1 MRRAPTTS
9 ERPLVRA
16 ARRAAALVLLLLLAA
31 PAAAPA
37 AGPIRFSA
45 GFGVDAH
52 LGSPTSLE
60 IALAVQPGLP
70 LVTEVRVLT
79 PAGIDLS
86 TSGLGMA
93 SCERSEQAFL
103 QVWNPFRHH
112 LCPENALMGVGRASA
127 ELRFDPDEVFDGAA
141 RIALYSSGS
150 VGDKPGLLIL
160 ADAVR
165 PVRLQ
170 LSYRGYIYVPPPGFG
185 VGIALQVNPIPRPPF
200 NAPVAL
206 SSFRLVVGD
215 DSIRYT
221 RTSGGRRE
229 SYAPRAVPL
238 PRTCPA
244 EGFRF
249 RAIVR
254 FADDPRYPDAP
265 RRVQDDAVVPCPTS
279 R

>member
-9 ERPLVRA
+9 ERPVLRA
-16 ARRAAALVLLLLLAA
+16 ARRAAALVLLALLTA
-31 PAAAPA
+31 PAAAAA
-37 AGPIRFSA
+37 AGPTAPDPIRFTA
-45 GFGVDAH
+45 ALGVGAR
-52 LGSPTSLE
+52 LGGTTSLA
-60 IALAVQPGLP
+60 IGLAVQPGLP

-93 SCERSEQAFL
+93 TCERSEQAFL

-112 LCPENALMGVGRASA
+112 LCPENSLMGVGRANA

-141 RIALYSSGS
+141 RIALYSAGS

-160 ADAVR
+160 ANAVR

-215 DSIRYT
+215 DSIRYV
-221 RTSGGRRE
+221 RTSAGHRE
-229 SYAPRAVPL
+229 SYAPRTVPL
-238 PRTCPA
+238 PHACPA
-244 EGFRF
+244 KGFRF

-254 FADDPRYPDAP
+254 LLDG
-265 RRVQDDAVVPCPTS
+265 RRLQDDAVVRCPPA

>member
-9 ERPLVRA
+9 ERAVLRA
-16 ARRAAALVLLLLLAA
+16 TALLLLLLGLLTT

-45 GFGVDAH
+45 GFGVGAR
-52 LGSPTSLE
+52 LGGATALE
-60 IALAVQPGLP
+60 IGLAVQPRLP

-79 PAGIDLS
+79 PGGIDLS

-93 SCERSEQAFL
+93 TCERSEQAFF

-112 LCPENALMGVGRASA
+112 LCPENSLMGVGRANA
-127 ELRFDPDEVFDGAA
+127 ELRFDEDEVFDGAA

-160 ADAVR
+160 ANAVR

-215 DSIRYT
+215 DSIRYVRT
-221 RTSGGRRE
+221 RDGQRE

-238 PRTCPA
+238 PQTCPA

-254 FADDPRYPDAP
+254 LADGRRY
-265 RRVQDDAVVPCPTS
+265 QDDALVPCPAA